1 MSKTTDATG
10 IRAVLSQDSS
20 LADIAARAKALEA
33 LDLELRSVLPAS
45 TAAQCRVLNVRD
57 GLLVV
62 MARSPVFAARVR
74 IAQGE
79 LLAKAKALGLQL
91 TSIVTRVGGWELRE
105 EVATVGK
112 ELSEKAAAE
121 LEKTAAELG
130 DGDPLGQALRDLAA
144 AARARRKNTS

>member
-91 TSIVTRVGGWELRE
+91 TSIVTGVGGWELRE